1 MIKGEVR
8 NPNVFSHI
16 EVSYLA
22 SKASLEGILE
32 GMPPAFFA
40 DSFEINLFVDT
51 NFLPSQCLKLGKKG
65 RILLL
70 QPFFLSQHHNDID
83 WGKIHLFTEILVHQ
97 KKAKRIMMC
106 LATLATTVYLCFNAS
121 SFFVSL
127 LARSIIKNWKGD
139 THKLYYSN
147 SLNLVLKR
155 YLENVR
161 KYYWKH
167 LLLRWRLRFLQSC
180 CKHLG

>member
-1 MIKGEVR
+1 MKI
-8 NPNVFSHI
+8 S
-16 EVSYLA
+16 
-22 SKASLEGILE
+22 IL
-32 GMPPAFFA
+32 PF
-40 DSFEINLFVDT
+40 DT
-51 NFLPSQCLKLGKKG
+51 NSFGIFNELSYTQNENAARFARNVEWDFFCDFQTPWSCCN
-65 RILLL
+65 
-70 QPFFLSQHHNDID
+70 PFLSHHHNDIF

-97 KKAKRIMMC
+97 KEKKAKRIMMC

-121 SFFVSL
+121 SFFVSF

-147 SLNLVLKR
+147 SLKLVLKR

-167 LLLRWRLRFLQSC
+167 LLLRWRLRFL
-180 CKHLG
+180 